1 MKNLIYKV
9 IPTDTFKISRGCG
22 GCGCK
27 QNFVSRKTFRVNAN
41 GNKLDVWMIYGCEKC
56 NHTYNLPVYER
67 IRPDRMNKEEYQ
79 KFLANDEEAIF
90 QYGTNKSIFTQ
101 NKAEIVWEECN
112 YTIENISEELHSNTQ
127 ENQIQNADGTVQN
140 MTGFEDNDSVRKINL
155 KLQNPYAIPFRK
167 EKIAAEILH
176 ISRSQ
181 VKKLLDSEQ
190 LTVEII

>member
-79 KFLANDEEAIF
+79 KFLSNDEEAIF
-90 QYGTNKSIFTQ
+90 QYGKMVCEWKHSYPENRLGLLCS
-101 NKAEIVWEECN
+101 NGCN
-112 YTIENISEELHSNTQ
+112 
-127 ENQIQNADGTVQN
+127 G
-140 MTGFEDNDSVRKINL
+140 K
-155 KLQNPYAIPFRK
+155 
-167 EKIAAEILH
+167 
-176 ISRSQ
+176 
-181 VKKLLDSEQ
+181 
-190 LTVEII
+190 